1 MSVRWQ
7 MLGTAQEYRLFNE
20 KQLMGILKNNF
31 WNRKAYSEFKGF
43 LVRFE
48 HSGIGKKKARILDIE
63 GTQELGTID
72 FSFFPESAIIQ
83 YEAQQHTW
91 RLVKTGRQKKWIV
104 QSEEEQADYLA
115 NDRVGSTGQISDSYL
130 PPVVVVAGLYIHGF
144 FFKQRLLRIIGL
156 CLVILLTAFLLY

>member
-1 MSVRWQ
+1 MNVRWQ

-20 KQLMGILKNNF
+20 KQLMGILKNNV

-63 GTQELGTID
+63 GTKELGFID
-72 FSFFPESAIIQ
+72 FSFFPESAIIH

-91 RLVKTGRQKKWIV
+91 RLDKTGKQKKWIV
-104 QSEEEQADYLA
+104 QSEEEQADYSA
-115 NDRVGSTGQISDSYL
+115 NDRIGSTGQISDSFL
-130 PPVVVVAGLYIHGF
+130 PPAVVVAGLYVHGF
-144 FFKQRLLRIIGL
+144 FFKQRLLGILGL
-156 CLVILLTAFLLY
+156 TLGLLLTVFLLY